1 MFAVREKIVLEWLK
15 KTYDVPGIWL
25 VRACV
30 GLIFLSEGIQKF
42 LFAETL
48 GSGRFEKIGLPLPH
62 ILGPFVGGVEIICG
76 TLLTIGL
83 LTKLSSIPLLIVIS
97 TAIATTKVAMF
108 ADKGFWGTLHD
119 SRTDFAMLMCLI
131 FLLIAGGGRRSVDAL
146 FLKRRM

>member
-1 MFAVREKIVLEWLK
+1 MISWSK
-15 KTYDVPGIWL
+15 KTYDLPGIWL

-48 GSGRFEKIGLPLPH
+48 GSGRFEKIGLPVPH
-62 ILGPFVGGVEIICG
+62 ILGPFVGGVEIVCG
-76 TLLTIGL
+76 VLLTVGF
-83 LTKLSSIPLLIVIS
+83 LTRLSSIPLLIVIS

-108 ADKGFWGTLHD
+108 AEKGFWGTLHD

-131 FLLIAGGGRRSVDAL
+131 FLLIAGGGRRSIDA
-146 FLKRRM
+146 FLSNRRM